1 MSYQKNEVSGL
12 SALPEPEVILK
23 KLAEVV
29 GPEDVVTDPQTL
41 EEFSKDHSF
50 VKPVRPFCIVYPQ
63 NKEEIK
69 QIIRLANEYKIPLTP
84 VSSGPP
90 HFRGDTIP
98 KEGGIII
105 NLSKMKK
112 ILRIDTRN
120 RTVIVEP
127 GVTFGDIVPQLEK
140 RGLRLNLPFLPRASK
155 SVVTSYLER
164 EPPIIPKYQFDYVDP
179 LLTME
184 LVFGTGDEFRTGT
197 ASGPGSIEEMQC
209 DMVNPFGPGDIKY
222 FKLLSGAQGT
232 LGIVTWAMV
241 KAEVMPTVRK
251 IYFASFENAENLI
264 EPMNRLLRY
273 GVMGSVV
280 DEIVA
285 LNNFNLAVILAEK
298 WPEEFEKLRKN
309 LPPWMLIFC
318 IGGYRRAEERVRVQ
332 EKCLMEIA
340 QELAFE
346 PTPSMPGAPGKE
358 KTMLELLSKPWSKEP
373 YWKLRYKGS
382 CCEIFFLAPPSK
394 VARLISPIYE
404 VAVKYGYPT
413 SEIGCY
419 IQSIVQGHAYH
430 VEFDLPYN
438 PTDQKEVEIV
448 RKVFMDASELLMEKG
463 AFFSRPYGP
472 WSQMVYSRYGE
483 GVTVLK
489 KVKDIFDPNHILNPG
504 ALYIF

>member
-1 MSYQKNEVSGL
+1 ML
-12 SALPEPEVILK
+12 EPEILIK

-29 GPEDVVTDPQTL
+29 GPEDVVTDPEIL

-50 VKPVRPFCIVYPQ
+50 VKPTKPLCVVFPQ
-63 NKEEIK
+63 NKEEVK
-69 QIIRLANEYKIPLTP
+69 QIIRLANEYKVPLTP
-84 VSSGPP
+84 ISSGPP

-98 KEGGIII
+98 REGGIII
-105 NLSKMKK
+105 NLSKMKR

-120 RTVIVEP
+120 RTVMVEP
-127 GVTFGDIVPQLEK
+127 GVTFGELVPHLEK
-140 RGLRLNLPFLPRASK
+140 SGLRLNMPFLPRASK

-184 LVFGTGDEFRTGT
+184 VVFGTGDEFRTGT
-197 ASGPGSIEEMQC
+197 ASGPGSIDEMQC

-241 KAEVMPTVRK
+241 KAEVMPTIRK
-251 IYFASFENAENLI
+251 IYFVPFEDI
-264 EPMNRLLRY
+264 EKIIESMNRLLRY
-273 GVMGSVV
+273 GVMGSVA
-280 DEIVA
+280 DEILT

-298 WPEEFEKLRKN
+298 WPEEFTTLRKS

-318 IGGYRRAEERVRVQ
+318 IGGYRRAEERVKVQ

-340 QELAFE
+340 QELALE
-346 PTPSMPGAPGKE
+346 PTQSMPGAPGKE
-358 KTMLELLSKPWSKEP
+358 KMMLELLSKPWSKEP

-394 VARLISPIYE
+394 VACLISPIYE

-413 SEIGCY
+413 SDIGCY
-419 IQSIVQGHAYH
+419 IQSVVQGHAYH

-438 PTDQKEVEIV
+438 PSDPKEVEIT
-448 RKVFMDASELLMEKG
+448 RKVFMDASELLINKG
-463 AFFSRPYGP
+463 GFFSRPYGP
-472 WSQMVYSRYGE
+472 WAQMVYSRYGE
-483 GVTVLK
+483 GITVLK
-489 KVKDIFDPNHILNPG
+489 KVKDIFDPHHILNPG
-504 ALYIF
+504 ALFVF